1 MSQIGVSYT
10 PSGGSPVYSF
20 TFKES
25 LGAEVPRTYAASVS
39 FEFAVSGSAVTTG
52 PSQRQRYIWAI
63 SSPMTNAEAIQ
74 LDEMFRAWDQDRATG
89 LPAAVGIIDQTFG
102 DPVDTSAVFS
112 TPPSYS
118 KFGPNHKLV
127 SFGLTEV

>member
-20 TFKES
+20 LFKES
-25 LGAEVPRTYAASVS
+25 LGAEVPRTYASTAT
-39 FEFAVSGSAVTTG
+39 FEFSASGSAVTSG

-63 SSPMTNAEAIQ
+63 SSPMENDQAIAFDQ
-74 LDEMFRAWDQDRATG
+74 MFRKWDEDRAKG
-89 LPAAVGIIDQTFG
+89 LAAAVGITDQTFG
-102 DPVDTSAVFS
+102 STVDTSAVFS
-112 TPPSYS
+112 TPPTYS
-118 KFGPNHKLV
+118 KFGPHHKLV